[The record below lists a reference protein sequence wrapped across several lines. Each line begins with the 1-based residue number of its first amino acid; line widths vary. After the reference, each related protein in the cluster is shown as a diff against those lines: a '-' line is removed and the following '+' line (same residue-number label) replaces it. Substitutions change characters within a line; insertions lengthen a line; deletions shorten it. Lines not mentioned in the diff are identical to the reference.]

1 MATVLVVDDTAVLR
15 KIIKFNLQKAGYTVE
30 EAVDGYDGLEKV
42 KDNKPDLIL
51 LDLMMPRL
59 DGFGFL
65 EKIKNGENKDIPI
78 VVLTAKGSK
87 EDIDR
92 VKSLGAND
100 FMNKPFSPKDLIQKV
115 GEMLK

>member
-1 MATVLVVDDTAVLR
+1 MAKVLIVDDTAVLR
-15 KIIKFNLQKAGYTVE
+15 KIIKFNLEKSGYEVE

-42 KDNKPDLIL
+42 KSDKPDLIL

-65 EKIKNGENKDIPI
+65 KKIKEGEFKDIPI
-78 VVLTAKGSK
+78 VVLTAKGSR
-87 EDIDR
+87 EDIER
-92 VKSLGAND
+92 VKSLGANG

-115 GEMLK
+115 GDILK